1 MAGAAKTAYSTKGRA
16 PATVPGRPRHPM
28 AAAVWLAV
36 VLAAA
41 VAVVL
46 TMFSLRGGPARH
58 TTVVASMPY
67 WNFQPRLL
75 LLAVFFPFMRM
86 LDAAISLYS
95 VPAAWLSVSN
105 GRWKSP
111 ARRPVG
117 GATTASLPA
126 AGVPARG
133 GYHAGTSDEP
143 GRPARVAEASHV
155 SG

>member
-1 MAGAAKTAYSTKGRA
+1 MAGAA
-16 PATVPGRPRHPM
+16 
-28 AAAVWLAV
+28 WLAPDF
-36 VLAAA
+36 LITCA
-41 VAVVL
+41 VAVL
-46 TMFSLRGGPARH
+46 ER
-58 TTVVASMPY
+58 
-67 WNFQPRLL
+67 QPRLL
-75 LLAVFFPFMRM
+75 LLAVSFPFMRM

-117 GATTASLPA
+117 RTATASLSA
-126 AGVPARG
+126 AGMPACG
-133 GYHAGTSDEP
+133 AYHAGISDEP

>member
-1 MAGAAKTAYSTKGRA
+1 MPIKTGRQTRGWRGQRKRRTALTAG
-16 PATVPGRPRHPM
+16 P
-28 AAAVWLAV
+28 
-36 VLAAA
+36 
-41 VAVVL
+41 
-46 TMFSLRGGPARH
+46 
-58 TTVVASMPY
+58 
-67 WNFQPRLL
+67 

-117 GATTASLPA
+117 GAATASLHA
-126 AGVPARG
+126 AGLPASG
-133 GYHAGTSDEP
+133 VYLAGTKDEP
-143 GRPARVAEASHV
+143 ERPARVAEASHV

>member
-1 MAGAAKTAYSTKGRA
+1 MAGAA
-16 PATVPGRPRHPM
+16 
-28 AAAVWLAV
+28 WLAPDF
-36 VLAAA
+36 LITCA
-41 VAVVL
+41 VAVL
-46 TMFSLRGGPARH
+46 ER
-58 TTVVASMPY
+58 
-67 WNFQPRLL
+67 QPRLL

-117 GATTASLPA
+117 RTATASLRRRRA
-126 AGVPARG
+126 ACGA
-133 GYHAGTSDEP
+133 YHAGISDEP
-143 GRPARVAEASHV
+143 GRPGRVAEASHV

>member
-1 MAGAAKTAYSTKGRA
+1 MAGAA
-16 PATVPGRPRHPM
+16 
-28 AAAVWLAV
+28 WLAV
-36 VLAAA
+36 VLAGAI
-41 VAVVL
+41 AVVL
-46 TMFSLRGGPARH
+46 ER
-58 TTVVASMPY
+58 
-67 WNFQPRLL
+67 QPRLL

-126 AGVPARG
+126 AGVPASG
-133 GYHAGTSDEP
+133 AYHAGTRDEP